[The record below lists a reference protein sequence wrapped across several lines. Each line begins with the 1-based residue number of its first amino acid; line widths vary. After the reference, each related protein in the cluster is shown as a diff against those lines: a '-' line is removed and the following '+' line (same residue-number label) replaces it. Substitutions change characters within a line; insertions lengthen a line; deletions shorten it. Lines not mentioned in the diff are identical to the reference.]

1 MKEMTMTT
9 STPSSQPVKISNSE
23 MDRWKRCPRQ
33 WFVEYYLGY
42 LPADPSPVSA
52 SGLGKRVH
60 TAMEG
65 RYGYDLDPLVV
76 LAVLYAA
83 ELEAHPDWEKEL
95 NAEHELAKIMIE
107 GWFKEAQ
114 EQGWEAGLNVIAT
127 EAEVA
132 VPLPGFEGA
141 VLLRGKLDQVTQDGD
156 GVMRFLDW
164 KTAQDFM
171 RDEMTEM
178 DPQMQ
183 TYALI
188 QWLAAGHPVPAA
200 GQPFDTDPD
209 LPVVLG
215 GIINTMRKVKRTRQS
230 KPPYYSSHRFLFSPE
245 RLAAKLAGVQQVAA
259 EIMNARYQLDA
270 AYAAGGDAGLV
281 NHLQRT
287 ICRPVEIPTDCAW
300 RCSFSSGL
308 CQLMSAGTGWIDALV
323 SSGKYRQG
331 DPYERYTRQGVEALK
346 EALGR

>member
-9 STPSSQPVKISNSE
+9 STPPDRPVMISQSE
-23 MDRWKRCPRQ
+23 IARWLRCPRQ
-33 WFVEYYLGY
+33 WFVEYYLGFQ
-42 LPADPSPVSA
+42 PADPSPVGA
-52 SGLGKRVH
+52 AELGKRVH

-76 LAVLYAA
+76 LGVLYAA
-83 ELEAHPDWEKEL
+83 ELAAHPEWEKEL
-95 NAEHELAKIMIE
+95 NAEHELARIMIE
-107 GWFKEAQ
+107 GWFKEAEQ
-114 EQGWEAGLNVIAT
+114 QGWDAGLNVIAT

-156 GVMRFLDW
+156 GVMRFVDW
-164 KTAQDFM
+164 KTAQDFL

-178 DPQMQ
+178 DPQML

-188 QWLAAGHPVPAA
+188 QWLAAGHPAPVA
-200 GQPFDTDPD
+200 GQPFELDPD

-215 GIINTMRKVKRTRQS
+215 GIINTMRKVKRTS
-230 KPPYYSSHRFLFSPE
+230 KSRPPYYSHHTFLFSPE
-245 RLAAKLAGVQQVAA
+245 RLAAKLAGVQQAVS
-259 EIMNARYQLDA
+259 EIMNARYRLDA
-270 AYAAGGDAGLV
+270 AYAAGGHAEV
-281 NHLQRT
+281 INHLQRT
-287 ICRPVEIPTDCAW
+287 VARPVEIPTDCAW
-300 RCSFSSGL
+300 RCPLSSGL

-331 DPYERYTRQGVEALK
+331 DPYERYTRQGAEALK